1 MLVVEYIRRSG
12 ATEYIFHNEH
22 KTLYNLFNADPAVSC
37 DCDKLVTHREIY
49 TLCSIF
55 AAFLLG
61 VCRFYFSHGCVHMGQ
76 MDFTQH
82 FYLMLFQNY
91 LVMIDH

>member
-1 MLVVEYIRRSG
+1 MEYIRRSE
-12 ATEYIFHNEH
+12 ATECIFHNEH

-37 DCDKLVTHREIY
+37 DCDKLVTHRELY

-61 VCRFYFSHGCVHMGQ
+61 VCRFFFSHGCVHMGQ
-76 MDFTQH
+76 MDFITA
-82 FYLMLFQNY
+82 FLFDFFFQNY